1 MEYTTFLRL
10 SEDALYSPLPVSEGR
25 CPFSRDGYCVVSM
38 PQFQLWDLPGSGA
51 DSFVEGFSVNR
62 PAQGGLRRSRYDRN
76 RGHEVVMQSNC
87 AAAAYT
93 LDRLRIKTTG

>member
-1 MEYTTFLRL
+1 
-10 SEDALYSPLPVSEGR
+10 
-25 CPFSRDGYCVVSM
+25 M

-87 AAAAYT
+87 AAAVYT
-93 LDRLRIKTTG
+93 LDRLRNIARKLLYHSLRTNVVQQGNPNPNRFCC